1 MSGFKA
7 NQSSFQATKGN
18 SEQGEIKVTPLL
30 RAKDLA
36 TQSST
41 WAAPDLQAEMA
52 RAAHLAFERVLKRV
66 HADVA
71 QDLERMRQATLSQA
85 RQEGLEQGTQL
96 GTQQGYEAGYE
107 QGYNEAK
114 AVLEAEFEA
123 KNKLWEAE
131 RDAFKQS
138 ASQDWQTLVLSL
150 TQSLTSQDHALLQD
164 VVWLSGQM
172 ARRLVMG
179 ELHLAPERV
188 NALVASVVHQLPRVI
203 YPLTI
208 RLHPDDIAL
217 IDLLALPQEGRVEL
231 LPDANLVRG
240 ECIVK
245 SGHSDVVL
253 NWQEQTQKI
262 IDAALQ
268 ALMASAQDVHG
279 G

>member
-1 MSGFKA
+1 MS
-7 NQSSFQATKGN
+7 QSSFQANKGN

-36 TQSST
+36 TQSNA
-41 WAAPDLQAEMA
+41 WAAPDLQAEML
-52 RAAHLAFERVLKRV
+52 RESREAFERVLKRV

-71 QDLERMRQATLSQA
+71 QDLERMRQVTLSQA
-85 RQEGLEQGTQL
+85 RQEGLEQGIQQ

-123 KNKLWEAE
+123 KNKLWHEE
-131 RDAFKQS
+131 RDALRQS
-138 ASQDWQTLVLSL
+138 VSQDWQTLVLSL
-150 TQSLTSQDHALLQD
+150 TQSLTPLDNALVQD
-164 VVWLSGQM
+164 VAWLSGQM
-172 ARRLVMG
+172 AKRLVMDA
-179 ELHLAPERV
+179 LVFSPERV
-188 NALVASVVHQLPRVI
+188 NALVNRVVQQLPRVI
-203 YPLTI
+203 YPLMI
-208 RLHPDDIAL
+208 RLHPDDVAL

-231 LPDANLVRG
+231 QADESLSRG

-253 NWQEQTQKI
+253 NWQEQTQKT

-268 ALMASAQDVHG
+268 ALVASEQTSQ
-279 G
+279 